1 LADHRS
7 PSLCKHGA
15 YKTIPGG
22 EGYPP
27 DKMCRSKSLTGPVAA
42 PLEVEALIAQAG
54 IAVVA
59 QVSTA
64 VEASDEPVAEA
75 MAAPP
80 AEASSWAEA
89 QA

>member
-1 LADHRS
+1 VKAKVPTS
-7 PSLCKHGA
+7 
-15 YKTIPGG
+15 TILPIAVRTALVF
-22 EGYPP
+22 
-27 DKMCRSKSLTGPVAA
+27 CLRLTGPVAA
-42 PLEVEALIAQAG
+42 LLEVEALIAQAG

-80 AEASSWAEA
+80 VEASAWAEA

>member
-1 LADHRS
+1 
-7 PSLCKHGA
+7 
-15 YKTIPGG
+15 
-22 EGYPP
+22 
-27 DKMCRSKSLTGPVAA
+27 MCRSKSLTGPVAA

-64 VEASDEPVAEA
+64 VEASA
-75 MAAPP
+75 
-80 AEASSWAEA
+80 WAEA